1 MYDAVLAIEDVTEYV
16 DHDEVPNKLPVI
28 PPVTVSGPLM
38 KTEPVKRC
46 VSSTEFPKRVEPLL
60 NDCVT

>member
-28 PPVTVSGPLM
+28 PPVTVSGP
-38 KTEPVKRC
+38 
-46 VSSTEFPKRVEPLL
+46 
-60 NDCVT
+60 